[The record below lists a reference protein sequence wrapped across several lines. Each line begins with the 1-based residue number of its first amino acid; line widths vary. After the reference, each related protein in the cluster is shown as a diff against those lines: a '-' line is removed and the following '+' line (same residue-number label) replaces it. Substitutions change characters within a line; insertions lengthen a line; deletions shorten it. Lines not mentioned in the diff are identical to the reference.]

1 VVGDRRRAEQGRTG
15 QDQDKG
21 TDRVY
26 ARDSPVIAHT
36 VATEHTLLLALI
48 TRRERETGFSLF
60 SS

>member
-1 VVGDRRRAEQGRTG
+1 MVGDRRRTGQGRTG

-26 ARDSPVIAHT
+26 ARDSPVLVHT
-36 VATEHTLLLALI
+36 VATEYTLLLALI
-48 TRRERETGFSLF
+48 TRRKRETVFPLF